1 MVAARTSIV
10 ALGVLVGVLV
20 LGASEAAAQ
29 PPETSTPREASASEM
44 LREGNAAA
52 LAGDWPRVALVV
64 DPLLQREL
72 STPDL
77 GEAHRLAGLA
87 AFFQQRADAAERHF
101 LAYLRIEIDGRLDP
115 ALYPPD
121 AVAFFNDVASRH
133 GAELRALR
141 VRPSRSWVKT
151 LLPPLGQFQNGDR
164 TKGYVLGVALG
175 AALVTNLATYTYLRA
190 WCNHTD
196 GSAGGVLTCDED
208 GGDHTDAAKRLRPLN
223 IGSGIAFAVIYIY
236 GVYDGIRGYRRRT
249 REHAIQPF
257 MNVSRSENVLGIGG
271 RF

>member
-1 MVAARTSIV
+1 MVAARLASI
-10 ALGVLVGVLV
+10 ALLGVVLLGVG
-20 LGASEAAAQ
+20 AAVAVAA
-29 PPETSTPREASASEM
+29 PAPTATSDV

-52 LAGDWPRVALVV
+52 LAGDWPRVAVLV
-64 DPLLQREL
+64 DPLLEREL
-72 STPDL
+72 STLDR

-87 AFFQQRADAAERHF
+87 AFFQQRTDAAEGHF
-101 LAYLRIEIDGRLDP
+101 LAYLRIESDGRLDP

-151 LLPPLGQFQNGDR
+151 LLPPLGQIQNGDR
-164 TKGYVLGVALG
+164 TTAYVLGIALG
-175 AALVTNLATYTYLRA
+175 TLLVTNLTTYAYLRA

-208 GGDHTDAAKRLRPLN
+208 GGDHTAAAKRLRPLN
-223 IGSGIAFAVIYIY
+223 IASGIALGAVYIY
-236 GVYDGIRGYRRRT
+236 GVYDGVRGYRRRT

-257 MNVSRSENVLGIGG
+257 ITVSRSENLLGIGG
-271 RF
+271 SF